1 MQSTHRKAA
10 LAFIF
15 VTVILDVLAL
25 GIVIPVL
32 PRLIEQFE
40 GGNTARAAEVVGLFA
55 TVWAA
60 MQFFSAPVLG
70 ALSDRFG
77 RRPVILLSCLGL
89 GLDYLLMAV
98 APTLAWLFVGRV
110 LSGVFAAGY
119 ATASA
124 YIADVTPPDK
134 RAAAFGIVGA
144 AWGFGFVAGPA
155 MGGILGDVDPRLPFW
170 IAAALTLANAA
181 YGLIVLPE
189 SLPRE
194 RRVAFAWKRANPLGA
209 LKLLRAHREL
219 LGLASVSFL
228 YWLAH
233 QVLSGV
239 FVLYVGYRYGWST
252 QTIGLTLAGVGI
264 CNVIVQGRIGAD
276 SRAADRR
283 ASCADHR
290 RPGQRARILHLRC
303 GAERCAVL
311 ARHSHIR
318 VQRPVQP
325 LAAGVD
331 DTSGFA
337 VGTGTAAGRERIDH
351 GHRRV
356 DRPSAVRA
364 DVFVLHHAAP
374 RAFSS
379 PARRSW
385 LRADLCWSLRG
396 SHGTSRSTHRP
407 SCKGVAPAKA
417 P

>member
-98 APTLAWLFVGRV
+98 APTLAWLFVGRL

-155 MGGILGDVDPRLPFW
+155 LGGILGDVDPRLPFW

-181 YGLIVLPE
+181 YGLVVLPE
-189 SLPRE
+189 SLPVA
-194 RRVAFAWKRANPLGA
+194 RRAAFSWQRANPLGA
-209 LKLLRAHREL
+209 LQFLRAHREL
-219 LGLASVSFL
+219 LGLASLSFL

-239 FVLYVGYRYGWST
+239 FVLYVGYRFGWST
-252 QTIGLTLAGVGI
+252 QTIGLTLAVVGI
-264 CNVIVQGRIGAD
+264 CNVIVQGGLVRPIVRRIGE
-276 SRAADRR
+276 RR
-283 ASCADHR
+283 ALVTAALASALGYLIFGMAPTDALFWAAIPIFALSGLYNPSLQGLMTRTVLPSEQGQLQGAIGSIMAIAALVGPALFALTFAYFLAPHR
-290 RPGQRARILHLRC
+290 GVMLPGAPFVVASGLMLLAAWVAWQVTQRA
-303 GAERCAVL
+303 
-311 ARHSHIR
+311 
-318 VQRPVQP
+318 PV
-325 LAAGVD
+325 AA
-331 DTSGFA
+331 
-337 VGTGTAAGRERIDH
+337 H
-351 GHRRV
+351 
-356 DRPSAVRA
+356 
-364 DVFVLHHAAP
+364 
-374 RAFSS
+374 
-379 PARRSW
+379 
-385 LRADLCWSLRG
+385 
-396 SHGTSRSTHRP
+396 
-407 SCKGVAPAKA
+407 GVAPPKA
-417 P
+417 R